1 MTVLRSGTL
10 AGGRCVD
17 VTTAGGRIV
26 SVEPATGVVE
36 GDEIDLG
43 GRLLLP
49 SMGEPHAHL
58 DKAFTADLVPN
69 PQGDLDGAV
78 EAILA
83 AWPTISVEN
92 IVERGERAVRRLVA
106 SGTTAIRS
114 HADVTPEGEQKSVIA
129 LAEVKARTAHLCD
142 LELVALTMPLSGVDG
157 ALGRRRLVQALEGGV
172 DVVGACP
179 HLDEDPLEAIDN
191 ALDAAVDA
199 GTRVDL
205 HFDEVLD
212 VSVQHLPE
220 LARRVEA
227 RGLGGKVVASHCVS
241 HGLLSP
247 DRQREVGRLLADAGV
262 AVVAN
267 PRTNLFLQSRGIEAA
282 TPRGLAGVRALL
294 ESGVVVAAGADNVQ
308 DPFYVIGRSDPLE
321 TAALLVSVA
330 HLTVDEAWTLVSSAV
345 REVMGLEGVAVEV
358 GAPADLIA
366 ASGASIRE
374 VIADQPADR
383 MVFRRG
389 ELVSRTS
396 VETWVA

>member
-1 MTVLRSGTL
+1 HG
-10 AGGRCVD
+10 
-17 VTTAGGRIV
+17 
-26 SVEPATGVVE
+26 
-36 GDEIDLG
+36 
-43 GRLLLP
+43 LP
-49 SMGEPHAHL
+49 
-58 DKAFTADLVPN
+58 
-69 PQGDLDGAV
+69 
-78 EAILA
+78 
-83 AWPTISVEN
+83 
-92 IVERGERAVRRLVA
+92 
-106 SGTTAIRS
+106 
-114 HADVTPEGEQKSVIA
+114 
-129 LAEVKARTAHLCD
+129 
-142 LELVALTMPLSGVDG
+142 GVDG